1 MKRKSASA
9 GPTPRKP
16 RKAKE
21 LGRPNPTPEQQA
33 ARVTAGLEPLLI
45 QRNLDTQALS
55 ARILQLEIEIG
66 KVTKKRKKEPAAPKK
81 RAVPVAPVCVE
92 IVDDAPPT
100 HRFTNRLGVD
110 IVLPRYARTT
120 VKLTDEQHAERL
132 CESVKL
138 LAAHNIKPTSKNIKA
153 LGIGAGTIQRFRSKV
168 KELLLEAKQQ
178 AKQDAMDARERS
190 KPLVPY
196 RMSSEDESD
205 EGDSESDVDIMTMPP
220 PPKAPARH
228 LPPTAPQAA
237 PSLLPCADEWPL
249 AADLDAWPLGE
260 DPPMLDFSQPDW
272 TGQDLLPLPDLPLA
286 LAETMN
292 QRPYLMGRPLER
304 T

>member
-1 MKRKSASA
+1 MKRKNASA

-33 ARVTAGLEPLLI
+33 ARVAAGLEPLLI
-45 QRNLDTQALS
+45 QRDLDTLALS
-55 ARILQLEIEIG
+55 ARILQLEIELG
-66 KVTKKRKKEPAAPKK
+66 KATKKRKKESTAPKK
-81 RAVPVAPVCVE
+81 RAKPAAPVCVE
-92 IVDDAPPT
+92 IVDEVPPT

-110 IVLPRYARTT
+110 IVLPRYARTA
-120 VKLTDEQHAERL
+120 VKLTDDQHAERL

-178 AKQDAMDARERS
+178 AKQNAMDARERS

-205 EGDSESDVDIMTMPP
+205 ESDSESDVDIITTRPP
-220 PPKAPARH
+220 PRPKAPA
-228 LPPTAPQAA
+228 PKAPLAA
-237 PSLLPCADEWPL
+237 PSLLPYADEWPL
-249 AADLDAWPLGE
+249 AADLGAWPLSE
-260 DPPMLDFSQPDW
+260 ELPLLDFSQPDW
-272 TGQDLLPLPDLPLA
+272 TGQDLLPLPDLPPA